1 MASKLFPSLAAPV
14 FAAMLFIFFLKRRSR
29 EINGGGANNNAA
41 ANDETAG
48 GASSSRTS
56 TEGRQGMATSS
67 GYDYEVFLSFNGSD
81 TRAGFTDFLYTS
93 LDNAGI
99 RTFKDDKELGVG
111 EEFAPELLQAINQS
125 RISIPIFSKGYASSV
140 WCLKELVQM
149 VECQKTG
156 RQKII
161 PIFYDVAPSEV
172 RHQTEGYAK
181 AFLAHENKKRHD
193 EKTIQGWK
201 DALSAVGAIN
211 GWDLHSKKENRREG
225 EFAKELTHKVF
236 SELKKGYLAVSDY
249 LVRVDNHVD
258 AIMEKIGAETSETR
272 IIGIHGMGGIGKTTI
287 AKIIY
292 NKLKKNFEG
301 FTQKKKKK
309 FDGCC
314 FLSNVRETSK
324 LEGIHRLQ
332 HQLISDILNM
342 KCMDIRNIDEGI
354 KTIKDRLSNKRV
366 LLLLDDVA
374 EKDHMDALVGNGDWF
389 GEGSKLIITTRK
401 KDVLIVPEVDCTY
414 EVNGMDDCQSLQL
427 FSKHA
432 FRRDSPLI
440 EYIDQSKRAIG
451 IARGLP
457 LALEVIGSLL
467 SRTEKK
473 SWDDILE
480 KLEKVP
486 HVDVQSKLKISYD
499 ALELGQQHIFL
510 DIACFF
516 IGHDKDIVV
525 HFWEKSKF
533 FPKVD
538 MEVLQNMSLIK
549 IGEYNKVLMH
559 DQLRDFG
566 REMARQESKMKIEE
580 QRRVWDPKEALDL
593 LRRRKGKTKV
603 EALHLHFD
611 HERQYR
617 FTRKDFKRISNVGFL
632 RVNGSEEHFCVEER
646 LLWHESPSNV
656 LPANVFR
663 ENSYL
668 LPHLRWLSWHGIP
681 PTFNIANF
689 SMENVVILDLSDSEI
704 TDDWKGWSH
713 MEVMKNLK
721 ILNLTGCD
729 CLERTPIFS
738 AEVNLERL
746 ILKGCKSLTDI
757 DRSICHLKSLVSLDV
772 SSCNNLRRL
781 PDELGRDLASLE
793 YLYLKRCTWFERLP
807 DTIENLESLIEL
819 DISETRIK
827 ELPDSIGNLESLIE
841 LDITLTK
848 IKELPDSIGK
858 LKNLKVAKMDL
869 NDISKIPDAF
879 WTIEKLEEIDVR
891 CTEDFN
897 VEVEIGN
904 CIYRNRSLRILKLR
918 NAAIYVVPRLPESLI
933 ILKLSDLYMDTFP
946 DLSNLT
952 NLKVLKLRL
961 SEHDAGWE
969 SDGPVQE
976 YPMPG
981 GIGNLSKLE
990 TLELYS
996 YRVTHLPTGIS
1007 SLLPRLQRLKL
1018 LCPNLR
1024 CLPSL
1029 PSSLLS
1035 LELRSEH
1042 MTALPIDIGLLPR
1055 LQRLELQCPNLRC
1068 LPSLPSSLLFL
1079 DLGSKH
1085 MTTLPT
1091 DCWSLLPRLQTLQ
1104 LSCHNLCCRLSLP
1117 SSLSYLSLSGCKSF
1131 VFPGDLSN
1139 LTNLSDLWI
1148 TDCVIS
1154 EIRGLDG
1161 SENLDLQL
1169 SELQQVWVLPD
1180 LSNLNQLRILHLWNC
1195 SNLDE
1200 IQGELPQCL
1209 EELTIHDCGSL
1220 RKLPDLSS
1228 LKGLRSVDINGCG
1241 KLNVEAISLLCW
1253 KKAIKFRG
1261 Y

>member
-1 MASKLFPSLAAPV
+1 MEGRAK
-14 FAAMLFIFFLKRRSR
+14 KRRIC
-29 EINGGGANNNAA
+29 E
-41 ANDETAG
+41 NDATAG
-48 GASSSRTS
+48 GASSTHTS
-56 TEGRQGMATSS
+56 TEGQGMATSS

-81 TRAGFTDFLYTS
+81 TRAGFTDFLYIS
-93 LDNAGI
+93 LKDAGI
-99 RTFKDDKELGVG
+99 RTFKDDEELGVG

-125 RISIPIFSKGYASSV
+125 KISIPIFSKGYASSV

-172 RHQTEGYAK
+172 RHQTEGYAQ

-301 FTQKKKKK
+301 FTQKTQKKKK
-309 FDGCC
+309 NFDGCC

-332 HQLISDILNM
+332 HQLISDILNT

-432 FRRDSPLI
+432 FRRESPLI

-467 SRTEKK
+467 SGTEKK

-499 ALELGQQHIFL
+499 ALELRQQHIFL

-566 REMARQESKMKIEE
+566 REMARQESKMKIEK

-611 HERQYR
+611 HELQYR

-632 RVNGSEEHFCVEER
+632 RVNGLEEHFCVEER

-689 SMENVVILDLSDSEI
+689 SMENVVILDLSNSEI

-746 ILKGCKSLTDI
+746 ILKGCESLTDI

-793 YLYLKRCTWFERLP
+793 YLSLQCCISFERLP
-807 DTIENLESLIEL
+807 DT
-819 DISETRIK
+819 
-827 ELPDSIGNLESLIE
+827 IGNLESLIE
-841 LDITLTK
+841 LDISQTG
-848 IKELPDSIGK
+848 IKELPDSI
-858 LKNLKVAKMDL
+858 
-869 NDISKIPDAF
+869 
-879 WTIEKLEEIDVR
+879 WTIEKLEEIDVQF
-891 CTEDFN
+891 TDDFN

-904 CIYRNRSLRILKLR
+904 CIYRNRSLRILKLW

-933 ILKLSDLYMDTFP
+933 ILELHDLHMDTFP

-952 NLKVLKLRL
+952 NLKELKLSL

-990 TLELYS
+990 TLDLYS
-996 YRVTHLPTGIS
+996 YRVTHLPTDIS
-1007 SLLPRLQRLKL
+1007 SLLPRPQRLDL
-1018 LCPNLR
+1018 WCPNLR

-1035 LELRSEH
+1035 LDLESKH

-1055 LQRLELQCPNLRC
+1055 LQKLELRCPNLRC
-1068 LPSLPSSLLFL
+1068 LPSLPSSLLSL
-1079 DLGSKH
+1079 GLGSKH
-1085 MTTLPT
+1085 MTALPT
-1091 DCWSLLPRLQTLQ
+1091 DCRSLLPRLQTLK
-1104 LSCHNLCCRLSLP
+1104 LFCHNLRCLPSLP
-1117 SSLSYLSLSGCKSF
+1117 SSLSLLSLDGCKSL

-1148 TDCVIS
+1148 TNCVIS

-1161 SENLDLQL
+1161 SENPDLQL
-1169 SELQQVWVLPD
+1169 LELQQVWILPD
-1180 LSNLNQLRILHLWNC
+1180 LSNLNQLRCLHVSFC
-1195 SNLDE
+1195 SNLVE

-1209 EELTIHDCGSL
+1209 EELSIFGCGSL
-1220 RKLPDLSS
+1220 QKLPDLSS
-1228 LKGLRSVDINGCG
+1228 LKGLRSVDIKSCG
-1241 KLNVEAISLLCW
+1241 KLNVEAISLLCSE
-1253 KKAIKFRG
+1253 KAVRFEGDRDESEVQDDESG
-1261 Y
+1261 YEFEYGFEGED

>member
-1 MASKLFPSLAAPV
+1 
-14 FAAMLFIFFLKRRSR
+14 
-29 EINGGGANNNAA
+29 
-41 ANDETAG
+41 
-48 GASSSRTS
+48 
-56 TEGRQGMATSS
+56 
-67 GYDYEVFLSFNGSD
+67 
-81 TRAGFTDFLYTS
+81 
-93 LDNAGI
+93 
-99 RTFKDDKELGVG
+99 
-111 EEFAPELLQAINQS
+111 
-125 RISIPIFSKGYASSV
+125 
-140 WCLKELVQM
+140 
-149 VECQKTG
+149 
-156 RQKII
+156 
-161 PIFYDVAPSEV
+161 
-172 RHQTEGYAK
+172 
-181 AFLAHENKKRHD
+181 
-193 EKTIQGWK
+193 
-201 DALSAVGAIN
+201 
-211 GWDLHSKKENRREG
+211 
-225 EFAKELTHKVF
+225 
-236 SELKKGYLAVSDY
+236 
-249 LVRVDNHVD
+249 
-258 AIMEKIGAETSETR
+258 
-272 IIGIHGMGGIGKTTI
+272 
-287 AKIIY
+287 
-292 NKLKKNFEG
+292 
-301 FTQKKKKK
+301 
-309 FDGCC
+309 
-314 FLSNVRETSK
+314 
-324 LEGIHRLQ
+324 
-332 HQLISDILNM
+332 
-342 KCMDIRNIDEGI
+342 
-354 KTIKDRLSNKRV
+354 
-366 LLLLDDVA
+366 
-374 EKDHMDALVGNGDWF
+374 
-389 GEGSKLIITTRK
+389 
-401 KDVLIVPEVDCTY
+401 
-414 EVNGMDDCQSLQL
+414 MDDCQSLQL

-432 FRRDSPLI
+432 FRRESPLI

-467 SRTEKK
+467 SGTEKK

-499 ALELGQQHIFL
+499 ALELRQQHIFL

-566 REMARQESKMKIEE
+566 REMARQESKMKIEK

-611 HERQYR
+611 HELQYR

-632 RVNGSEEHFCVEER
+632 RVNGLEEHFCVEER

-689 SMENVVILDLSDSEI
+689 SMENVVILDLSNSEI

-746 ILKGCKSLTDI
+746 ILKGCESLTDI

-793 YLYLKRCTWFERLP
+793 YLSLKCCISFERLP
-807 DTIENLESLIEL
+807 DTIGNLESLIELDISQTGIKELPDSIGNLESLIEL
-819 DISETRIK
+819 DISETGIK

-841 LDITLTK
+841 LDITKTE

-858 LKNLKVAKMDL
+858 LKNLKVVKMDL

-879 WTIEKLEEIDVR
+879 WTIEKLEEIDVQF
-891 CTEDFN
+891 TDDFN

-904 CIYRNRSLRILKLR
+904 CIYRNRSLRILKLW

-933 ILKLSDLYMDTFP
+933 ILELHDLHMDTFP

-952 NLKVLKLRL
+952 NLKELKLWL
-961 SEHDAGWE
+961 SEHNAGWE

-990 TLELYS
+990 TLDLSS
-996 YRVTHLPTGIS
+996 YRVTHLLTDIS

-1018 LCPNLR
+1018 WCPNLR

-1035 LELRSEH
+1035 LELESEH
-1042 MTALPIDIGLLPR
+1042 MTA
-1055 LQRLELQCPNLRC
+1055 
-1068 LPSLPSSLLFL
+1068 
-1079 DLGSKH
+1079 
-1085 MTTLPT
+1085 LPT
-1091 DCWSLLPRLQTLQ
+1091 DCWSLLPRLQTLI
-1104 LSCHNLCCRLSLP
+1104 LFCRNLRCRLSLP
-1117 SSLSYLSLSGCKSF
+1117 SSLSLLSLYGCKSF

-1139 LTNLSDLWI
+1139 LTNLSYLWI
-1148 TDCVIS
+1148 TNCVIS

-1161 SENLDLQL
+1161 SENPDLQL

-1180 LSNLNQLRILHLWNC
+1180 LSNNNQLRYLHLWNC
-1195 SNLDE
+1195 SNLVE

-1220 RKLPDLSS
+1220 QKLPDLSS
-1228 LKGLRSVDINGCG
+1228 SKGLRSVDIRRCG
-1241 KLNVEAISLLCW
+1241 KLNVEAISLLCSE
-1253 KKAIKFRG
+1253 KAVRFRG
-1261 Y
+1261 DETNQKEKMTNLDTNLNMDLREKTDG